1 MPTTKKRIDNDWI
14 SLTEAADI
22 LGVHPSTVRNW
33 SDSGALPVY
42 RTTGRHRRYKRSEVE
57 LWSQSKRQENQMAPV
72 ELMKAAV
79 RQIRIHV
86 AEGSLEEEAW
96 YQKLDEEARTQ
107 YRLSGG
113 VLARGLMNYLS
124 EENDGVS
131 DEARSLGYEYAS
143 RAQRHQLNSAEATR
157 AFLFFRNMLIE
168 AVMRQLADSNI
179 SSKDAW
185 HLLSR
190 VIAFTDQIQLSLLET
205 FDSYLEVR
213 HGKSSYQ

>member
-1 MPTTKKRIDNDWI
+1 MMPTTNKRPDNDWI
-14 SLTEAADI
+14 SLTEAAGI

-42 RTTGRHRRYKRSEVE
+42 RTTGGHRRYKRAEVE
-57 LWSQSKRQENQMAPV
+57 LWSQSKRQDHQVAPV

-79 RQIRIHV
+79 RQIRVHV
-86 AEGSLEEEAW
+86 AEGRLEEESW

-113 VLARGLMNYLS
+113 NLARGLMNYLTEDDAGAAS
-124 EENDGVS
+124 
-131 DEARSLGYEYAS
+131 EARSLGYEYAS
-143 RAQRHQLNSAEATR
+143 RAQHYELNSAEATR
-157 AFLFFRNMLIE
+157 AFLFFRNILIE

-190 VIAFTDQIQLSLLET
+190 VIAFTDQIQLALLDTFISYET
-205 FDSYLEVR
+205 SRY
-213 HGKSSYQ
+213 G

>member
-1 MPTTKKRIDNDWI
+1 MPTTRKRIDNDWI
-14 SLTEAADI
+14 SLTEAAGI

-42 RTTGRHRRYKRSEVE
+42 RTTGGHRRYKRSEVE
-57 LWSQSKRQENQMAPV
+57 LWSQSKRQEHLVAPI
-72 ELMKAAV
+72 ELMKTAV
-79 RQIRIHV
+79 RQIRVHV
-86 AEGSLEEEAW
+86 AEGSLEGESW

-124 EENDGVS
+124 EEIDGAS
-131 DEARSLGYEYAS
+131 YEARSLGYEYAS
-143 RAQRHQLNSAEATR
+143 RAQRYQLNSAEATR

-190 VIAFTDQIQLSLLET
+190 VIAFTDQIQLSLLDT
-205 FDSYLEVR
+205 FLAYEEVHR
-213 HGKSSYQ
+213 G

>member
-1 MPTTKKRIDNDWI
+1 MTTTKKRIDNDWI
-14 SLTEAADI
+14 SLTEAAGI

-57 LWSQSKRQENQMAPV
+57 LWAQSRRQEHQVAPV
-72 ELMKAAV
+72 ELMKAAI
-79 RQIRIHV
+79 RQIRIHI
-86 AEGSLEEEAW
+86 AEGDLEEEAW
-96 YQKLDEEARTQ
+96 YRKLDEDARTQ

-113 VLARGLMNYLS
+113 VLARGLLNYLAEDDAGATS
-124 EENDGVS
+124 
-131 DEARSLGYEYAS
+131 EARSLGYEYAS
-143 RAQRHQLNSAEATR
+143 RAQRYELNSAEATR

-168 AVMRQLADSNI
+168 AVMRQVADAGI

-190 VIAFTDQIQLSLLET
+190 VIAFTDQIQLSLLDTFLSYEET
-205 FDSYLEVR
+205 R
-213 HGKSSYQ
+213 RG

>member
-1 MPTTKKRIDNDWI
+1 MPTTKKTINQDWI
-14 SLTEAADI
+14 SLTEAAGI

-42 RTTGRHRRYKRSEVE
+42 RTTGAHRRYKRSEVE
-57 LWSQSKRQENQMAPV
+57 LWSQSRRQEHPVAPV

-79 RQIRIHV
+79 RQIRVQV
-86 AEGSLEEEAW
+86 AEGRLEEEAW
-96 YQKLDEEARTQ
+96 YLKLDEEARSQ

-113 VLARGLMNYLS
+113 VLARGLMNFLT
-124 EENDGVS
+124 EENDGES

-143 RAQRHQLNSAEATR
+143 RAKRYELNSAEATR
-157 AFLFFRNMLIE
+157 AFLFFRNMLFE

-190 VIAFTDQIQLSLLET
+190 VIAFTDQIQLALLET
-205 FDSYLEVR
+205 FLSYENPRL
-213 HGKSSYQ
+213 

>member
-1 MPTTKKRIDNDWI
+1 MPTEWL
-14 SLTEAADI
+14 SLNKAAEI

-33 SDSGALPVY
+33 SDNGALPVY
-42 RTTGRHRRYKRSEVE
+42 RTTGGHRRYKRAEVE
-57 LWSQSKRQENQMAPV
+57 LWSQSKRQEYQVAPV

-86 AEGSLEEEAW
+86 AEGRLEEEAW

-113 VLARGLMNYLS
+113 VLARGLMNTLS
-124 EENDGVS
+124 EENDGPS

-143 RAQRHQLNSAEATR
+143 RAQRYQLNSAEATR

-190 VIAFTDQIQLSLLET
+190 VIAFTDQIQLALLDT
-205 FDSYLEVR
+205 FISYGTSR
-213 HGKSSYQ
+213 HG

>member
-1 MPTTKKRIDNDWI
+1 MTTTKKPIEQDWI
-14 SLTEAADI
+14 SLTETAGI

-42 RTTGRHRRYKRSEVE
+42 RTTGGHRRYKRAEVE
-57 LWSQSKRQENQMAPV
+57 LWSQSKRQEHQVAPV

-79 RQIRIHV
+79 RQIRVQV

-113 VLARGLMNYLS
+113 VLARGLMNTLS
-124 EENDGVS
+124 EENDGAS

-143 RAQRHQLNSAEATR
+143 RAQRYQLNSAEATR

-185 HLLSR
+185 NLLSR
-190 VIAFTDQIQLSLLET
+190 VIAFTDQIQLALLDTFISYET
-205 FDSYLEVR
+205 SR
-213 HGKSSYQ
+213 HG